1 MLTFQLLTS
10 RNAACPSCE
19 DGEIVHLGEIFN
31 GDIKHN
37 SIVFNQS
44 SNRPAIPTSGAGI
57 MVQGTRDTDPVCS
70 GMPSSDCPPG

>member
-1 MLTFQLLTS
+1 LTLTFQLLTS
-10 RNAACPSCE
+10 RIGACLSCE
-19 DGEIVHLGEIFN
+19 GGEIVHLGEIFN

-57 MVQGTRDTDPVCS
+57 EWQQVTVSNNIVANNPEV
-70 GMPSSDCPPG
+70 

>member
-1 MLTFQLLTS
+1 M
-10 RNAACPSCE
+10 
-19 DGEIVHLGEIFN
+19 HLGEIFN

-57 MVQGTRDTDPVCS
+57 EWQQVTVSNNIVANNPEV
-70 GMPSSDCPPG
+70 